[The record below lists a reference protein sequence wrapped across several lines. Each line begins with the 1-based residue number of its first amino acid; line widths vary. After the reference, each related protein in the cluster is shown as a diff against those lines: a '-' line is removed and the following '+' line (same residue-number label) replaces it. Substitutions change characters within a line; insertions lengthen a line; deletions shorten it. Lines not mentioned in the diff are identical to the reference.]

1 MALSSMGK
9 LGLAAGGGVVATL
22 ATDALI
28 TYYAPK
34 VDDTTGKATWY
45 TEYSN
50 YLGAGVGVLAA
61 GGLYLGK
68 VVDKEQALVM
78 AIASVGTALAVPA
91 HDYVA
96 KARIEAD
103 ATAGRRLGGAKSRE
117 LLKAGAVAA

>member
-1 MALSSMGK
+1 MALSKTGK
-9 LGLAAGGGVVATL
+9 LGLAAGGGAVATL

-34 VDDTTGKATWY
+34 VNDAGEPTWY

-50 YLGAGVGVLAA
+50 YIGAGVGVLGA

-68 VVDKEQALVM
+68 VLDKEEAIVM

-91 HDYVA
+91 HSYVVQ
-96 KARIEAD
+96 ARMEAD
-103 ATAGRRLGGAKSRE
+103 ASGGRRLGGAKSRE
-117 LLKAGAVAA
+117 LLKAGAVGA